1 MENFKLIENLETARR
16 GRDFLHRLVGDL
28 ETTIDAVELLLAV
41 AVKEPDGEKAARMA
55 DLAAR
60 TAFQASE
67 RIAKSHMM
75 AVALSSEDAEGD
87 AEEDDEE

>member
-1 MENFKLIENLETARR
+1 MLQPTMLPRERR
-16 GRDFLHRLVGDL
+16 RR
-28 ETTIDAVELLLAV
+28 ESAA

-60 TAFQASE
+60 TAFQATE
-67 RIAKSHMM
+67 RVAKGYMM
-75 AVALSSEDAEGD
+75 AVTMSSEDAEGD